1 LETRVATFVPP
12 PHQVVGVWRERIRW
26 TLARLALGEAIHSIP
41 ALDGTPTDPELT
53 GDGVDLPPL
62 LFEDLQPRI
71 ATHAQCTLLVLSPL
85 LATEAA
91 ET

>member
-1 LETRVATFVPP
+1 M
-12 PHQVVGVWRERIRW
+12 
-26 TLARLALGEAIHSIP
+26 ARANSVDAGAACARGSHHSIP

-71 ATHAQCTLLVLSPL
+71 ATHPQRTPLVLSPL
-85 LATEAA
+85 LATDAA

>member
-1 LETRVATFVPP
+1 M
-12 PHQVVGVWRERIRW
+12 
-26 TLARLALGEAIHSIP
+26 ARANSVDAGAACARGSHHSIP

-53 GDGVDLPPL
+53 GDGVDLPAL
-62 LFEDLQPRI
+62 LLQHLQPRV
-71 ATHAQCTLLVLSPL
+71 AVHAQCTLLILLPL